1 MNKINFNPELWG
13 NHGWVFLQHI
23 ALSYPNQPN
32 QETKQNYK
40 DFFYSIKNILPC
52 ETCALN
58 YLDHIQKIPIDN
70 YLKNRNTLFSW
81 IIKIHNEVNK
91 ITNKKMLNENKI
103 KQYYLSQNKP
113 SFYINPKIKIIGI
126 ISCSILILYLIKKIL
141 KIKIKIK
148 ISYNK

>member
-13 NHGWVFLQHI
+13 NHGWVFLQHV

-32 QETKQNYK
+32 KEIKKIYK
-40 DFFYSIKNILPC
+40 DFFYSIQKVLPC

-58 YLDHIQKIPIDN
+58 YNDHINQIPIDN

-91 ITNKKMLNENKI
+91 ITNKKMLNENKV
-103 KQYYLSQNKP
+103 KQYYLNQNKP
-113 SFYINPKIKIIGI
+113 SFYINPKIKIIFA
-126 ISCSILILYLIKKIL
+126 ISSSILILYLIKKIL
-141 KIKIKIK
+141 KIKIKI
-148 ISYNK
+148 SFS